1 MLKITADT
9 DCGVMALFDIAYH
22 SCGSRTQTREIAARQ
37 GLPEGHIE
45 QVFQKLKRAHLVRSL
60 RGPAGGYH
68 LARADA
74 EITIGD
80 VVRAVD
86 GAVRLVVCLRDDCKT
101 GNRCERRDSCVTRGV
116 WQRAS
121 NILMEILDSVTLADL
136 CERARASGV
145 ERAMNRASLHST

>member
-22 SCGSRTQTREIAARQ
+22 SGGSLTQTKEIAARQ
-37 GLPEGHIE
+37 GLSEGHIE
-45 QVFQKLKRAHLVRSL
+45 QVFQRLKRARLVRSL

-68 LARADA
+68 LARADV

-86 GAVRLVVCLRDDCKT
+86 GPVRLVVCLRDDCKP
-101 GNRCERRDSCVTRGV
+101 GKRCERIDSCVTRGV
-116 WQRAS
+116 WQAAS
-121 NILMEILDSVTLADL
+121 NILMEVFDSVTLADL
-136 CERARASGV
+136 CERARAFGI
-145 ERAMNRASLHST
+145 ERAIDRALLYVI